1 MLHQKIDFAY
11 WFYPVPRQFIYY
23 IDTVLGILGWVV
35 CVPNSLHGFILYS
48 IFWLSKKL
56 KLSYFDREDE
66 TPIVREFVDQFLLE
80 HEE

>member
-1 MLHQKIDFAY
+1 ML
-11 WFYPVPRQFIYY
+11 
-23 IDTVLGILGWVV
+23 LGNHLNRWDGCCV
-35 CVPNSLHGFILYS
+35 CALNSLDGFTLYS

-56 KLSYFDREDE
+56 KLSYFYREDE